1 MEAHRTT
8 GAAELCHLDSS
19 RQSFTERRQSDI
31 VIKLMCLEIR
41 IGGTTGSVGA
51 LEGLCPYGFG
61 PSAHTAFCLEL

>member
-31 VIKLMCLEIR
+31 VVRLMSLEIR
-41 IGGTTGSVGA
+41 IGGPTGSVGA
-51 LEGLCPYGFG
+51 LEGLRPLSCGEG
-61 PSAHTAFCLEL
+61 